1 MIFKFCDTKGNIV
14 PYLIYLMQTNKQ
26 YKKEWKNHLDSQ
38 TIFTIGKA
46 YCPEHRTYEKTEFMT
61 MGFGQKVLARRCI
74 TQEGMFDLIPIEEGF

>member
-1 MIFKFCDTKGNIV
+1 MILFFCDTKGNIL
-14 PYLIYLMQTNKQ
+14 PYLPCLMQTNKQ

-38 TIFTIGKA
+38 AEKA
-46 YCPEHRTYEKTEFMT
+46 YCPEHRTYEKTEFMI